1 VNLGAPLLLALLVAV
16 PAIGW
21 LAARDARRRAA
32 RLERLVALGHLPTLV
47 EGASEPHRGR
57 RVMLTLIVIGALA
70 CAAAAPLSSS
80 TPRMLPRQGLD
91 ILFVLDVS
99 RSMRARDVRPD
110 RLERAKAELSVALD
124 QLVEHRVGLVAFAG
138 TAFLQCPLTTD
149 MEAVRLFLRDLNTES
164 VPQGGTALGA
174 GLEVARNAFAAED
187 DATGRAHEA
196 GAREG
201 QGGRAGR
208 VVVVISD
215 GEDHDLVEGTAGEA
229 LTPLGEALQ
238 KLGATVVVIGV
249 GSTLGEPIPITSPTG
264 EVTGYLRDRAN
275 QTVVTR
281 MNPEVLGRVADAL
294 GGVFV
299 DGTGATDLGM
309 NEVFAR
315 VASLEKREL
324 ESRTVIDATDAS
336 WPLLALAWLALVAWL
351 LGAERARTRGVL

>member
-21 LAARDARRRAA
+21 LAARDARRRRE

-47 EGASEPHRGR
+47 EGASEPHRRR
-57 RVMLTLIVIGALA
+57 RVTLTLLVLGALA

-80 TPRMLPRQGLD
+80 APRMLPRQGLD
-91 ILFVLDVS
+91 VLFVLDVS

-124 QLVEHRVGLVAFAG
+124 QLVEHRVGVVAFAG
-138 TAFLQCPLTTD
+138 TAFVQCPLTTD

-164 VPQGGTALGA
+164 VPQGGTALAA

-187 DATGRAHEA
+187 DATGRTREA
-196 GAREG
+196 GAGEAR
-201 QGGRAGR
+201 GRAGR
-208 VVVVISD
+208 VVVVVSD
-215 GEDHDLVEGTAGEA
+215 GEDHELVEGSAGEA
-229 LTPLGEALQ
+229 LRPLGEALQ
-238 KLGATVVVIGV
+238 KLGASVVVIGV
-249 GSTLGEPIPITSPTG
+249 GSTLGEPIPVTSSTG
-264 EVTGYLRDRAN
+264 EITGYLRDRAN

-336 WPLLALAWLALVAWL
+336 WPLLTLAWLALVAWL
-351 LGAERARTRGVL
+351 LGAERARTPGVS